1 MLIDFVYYKLLFII
15 FFFSLKTMRAEVW
28 RARSESPLFSCSTYA
43 NGLERLYR
51 AMWDKNQR
59 GEKPD
64 HILSLE
70 NY

>member
-1 MLIDFVYYKLLFII
+1 
-15 FFFSLKTMRAEVW
+15 MRAEVW
-28 RARSESPLFSCSTYA
+28 RARSDSPLFNCSIYA

-51 AMWDKNQR
+51 AMWDKNQH